1 MTALVGVCGFLLLSL
16 VIVALGLVLTKV
28 LTPGP
33 VVRWD
38 ESVDRWFALRRAA
51 TWNTVTDYASILAGT
66 GTVLAVAGV
75 TAVVLAFKRLW
86 WEVAFIAVG
95 FFIELST
102 FMMGVLLVNRP
113 RPHVPKMDPV
123 PSTSSYPSGHTA
135 ASIVLYVGLAI
146 IISAHTRSRVLH
158 AVLWLIALAL
168 VVLVGFS
175 RVYRGMHHPTDVLA
189 GVIVGIGAL
198 VFSLMAVR
206 AGRAASDERHHVA
219 PAEDASSRTPRQ
231 RVA

>member
-1 MTALVGVCGFLLLSL
+1 
-16 VIVALGLVLTKV
+16 
-28 LTPGP
+28 
-33 VVRWD
+33 
-38 ESVDRWFALRRAA
+38 
-51 TWNTVTDYASILAGT
+51 
-66 GTVLAVAGV
+66 
-75 TAVVLAFKRLW
+75 
-86 WEVAFIAVG
+86 
-95 FFIELST
+95 
-102 FMMGVLLVNRP
+102 
-113 RPHVPKMDPV
+113 V

-206 AGRAASDERHHVA
+206 AGRTASDERHRHA
-219 PAEDASSRTPRQ
+219 PADEASGQTARQ